1 MARKDSKYTSDE
13 AFWREFTEKK
23 KEMEMASKDSKH
35 TSDEAFGREP
45 KINTPQAQQK
55 AIADSKSLTSGKKG
69 K

>member
-1 MARKDSKYTSDE
+1 
-13 AFWREFTEKK
+13 
-23 KEMEMASKDSKH
+23 MASKDSKL

-55 AIADSKSLTSGKKG
+55 AIAESKSLINGKKD